1 MHCSSWATVKLFLW
15 SHPFICLPPP
25 VGRYWP
31 DLIELSVNT
40 APLQSCIIIIINMF
54 SPGDEKAERWHIK
67 WISNFRIKDVND
79 RNKQLKWMFSRN
91 LRFLHAFSNSRI
103 HQPIKDILI
112 SSSLEPSTNYHHI
125 LKEQTFF
132 VCNYNRSGVL
142 YEYFQ
147 TNGISVYVS
156 FKLPKMLAVVKLLE
170 SSFITLT
177 ASHTSY
183 IIKYFTGEFYKSYLL
198 CWLFCSVV
206 FETI

>member
-15 SHPFICLPPP
+15 SLPFICLPPP

-112 SSSLEPSTNYHHI
+112 SSSLEPSTNYNH
-125 LKEQTFF
+125 
-132 VCNYNRSGVL
+132 
-142 YEYFQ
+142 
-147 TNGISVYVS
+147 
-156 FKLPKMLAVVKLLE
+156 
-170 SSFITLT
+170 
-177 ASHTSY
+177 
-183 IIKYFTGEFYKSYLL
+183 IIKTHTLFLYATITVPGFCMNIFKRMEF
-198 CWLFCSVV
+198 LFM
-206 FETI
+206 